1 MTPKLLNLYIARQ
14 FIGTLARITAGFA
27 VIIFLADYV
36 EVLRRYSNADSFTSL
51 LGLQL
56 ATMRVPILLDTA
68 LPFVFLFATLVS
80 LIVLSRKLELVVA
93 RASGVSVWGF
103 LRAPFFIA
111 VLFGTAGTMFLNP
124 AAVDL
129 KEKAELMEASLGSS
143 AARNTGSWFRQE
155 SDTGPSIVYAGA
167 ASEDGLALF
176 GVTAFVFGAA
186 GEFREKI
193 VAPRADHT
201 ANHWILADALVVPA
215 QSAPYPSERYEL
227 PTELTAAELSRT
239 FIDPEA
245 ISVWSLPGFIDTA
258 ARTGVDPDRLR
269 VTFHSLLSRPFFLLA
284 MVVIAATVSLR
295 LSRHGGTWRLVLTG
309 AALGFLL
316 YAVTEIVSDL
326 GGNGIID
333 PVLAAWLPPIVGLT
347 FGATILLYQEDG

>member
-14 FIGTLARITAGFA
+14 FIGTLARILAGFA

-36 EVLRRYSNADSFTSL
+36 EVLRRYSNADSFTSM

-56 ATMRVPILLDTA
+56 ATMRVPILLDGA
-68 LPFVFLFATLVS
+68 LPFVFLFATLIS

-111 VLFGTAGTMFLNP
+111 LLFGSAATMFLNP

-129 KEKAELMEASLGSS
+129 KEKAELMEAGLGNSPT
-143 AARNTGSWFRQE
+143 RNKGWWFRQE
-155 SDTGPSIVYAGA
+155 SDAGPSIVYAGA
-167 ASEDGLALF
+167 ASDDGLSLF
-176 GVTAFVFGAA
+176 DVTAFVFGEA

-193 VAPRADHT
+193 VSPRADHT
-201 ANHWILADALVVPA
+201 ADRWILADAFVVPA
-215 QSAPYPSERYEL
+215 LSAPYPSERYEL
-227 PTELTAAELSRT
+227 PTELTAAELDRT

-245 ISVWSLPGFIDTA
+245 ISVWSLPGFIDTQ

-269 VTFHSLLSRPFFLLA
+269 VTFHSLISRPFFLLA

-295 LSRHGGTWRLVLTG
+295 LTRQGGTWRLVLAG

-333 PVLAAWLPPIVGLT
+333 PVLAAWLPPIVGLA